1 MAVHKTTLT
10 NRAVA
15 ALRVERDMVY
25 WDRDLPG
32 FGIRVY
38 PGGGKVFI
46 AQAREPDKTTR
57 RVTVGRH
64 DVLNADQARQRAAFI
79 ITRIRAGEDPEPLPL
94 AAKLNGGP
102 TVADLAERYLEEH
115 AAVRI
120 KPRTRLRVRG
130 MFHNHIL
137 PALGRLPLEA
147 VEPSHVAELHQMLS
161 DRPVTANKCVKV
173 LSHMYRLGAGWGLV
187 PEGFNPC
194 RSVEKYPERSR
205 ERFLTDAEFTR
216 LGRVLD
222 EAFRSGTVPLTAVTA
237 IRLLMLTGCR
247 KSEILTLR
255 WSDVDLRA
263 GELHLADAKTGPRAV
278 QLAPT
283 AVQLLE
289 AMPRRKDSPWVFPGN
304 DRDGRY
310 SGGGLDYAWRT
321 VRAAAG
327 LEDVRL
333 HDLRHSFASRALAL
347 GETLPVIGKLL
358 GHSDIETTA
367 RYAHLAQDSI
377 HETAERIAE
386 SIAADIL

>member
-1 MAVHKTTLT
+1 MAVHKRTLT

-15 ALRVERDMVY
+15 ALRVERDTVF

-38 PGGGKVFI
+38 PSGGKVYI
-46 AQAREPDKTTR
+46 AQAREPDRTVR

-64 DVLNADQARQRAAFI
+64 DVLHADRARRRAALI
-79 ITRIRAGEDPEPLPL
+79 IARIRAGEDPVPLPL
-94 AAKLNGGP
+94 AARHNGGP

-115 AAVRI
+115 AAVRL
-120 KPRTRLRVRG
+120 KPRTQRRVRG
-130 MFHNHIL
+130 MLDNHIL

-147 VEPSHVAELHQMLS
+147 VERRDIVEFHRKLS
-161 DRPVTANKCVKV
+161 DRPVTANKCVKL
-173 LSHMYRLGAGWGLV
+173 LSHMYRLGAGWGLA

-194 RSVEKYPERSR
+194 RSVEKYPERTR
-205 ERFLTDAEFTR
+205 ERFLTDAEFAR

-222 EAFRSGTVPLTAVTA
+222 EAVDSGSLPLAAATA

-255 WSDVDLRA
+255 WTEVDLDA
-263 GELHLADAKTGPRAV
+263 GELHLRDSKTGPRAV
-278 QLAPT
+278 QLPPT
-283 AVQLLE
+283 AVRLLE
-289 AMPRRKDSPWVFPGN
+289 ALPRKKGCPWVFPGN

-310 SGGGLDYAWRT
+310 SGSGLDHAWRT

-377 HETAERIAE
+377 HGTAERIAV
-386 SIAADIL
+386 SIAAHIL

>member
-1 MAVHKTTLT
+1 MAVHKKTLT

-15 ALRVERDMVY
+15 ALKVERDTVY

-38 PGGGKVFI
+38 PGGGKVYI
-46 AQAREPDKTTR
+46 AQAREPDKTIR
-57 RVTVGRH
+57 RVTIGRH
-64 DVLNADQARQRAAFI
+64 DVLNADRARQRAAFI
-79 ITRIRAGEDPEPLPL
+79 IARIRAGEDPVPLPL
-94 AAKLNGGP
+94 AARFNGGP

-115 AAVRI
+115 TAVRI
-120 KPRTRLRVRG
+120 KPRTQLRVRG
-130 MFHNHIL
+130 MLSNHIL

-147 VEPSHVAELHQMLS
+147 VEPSDIVEFHQKLF

-173 LSHMYRLGAGWGLV
+173 LSHIYRLGAGWGLV

-205 ERFLTDAEFTR
+205 ERFLTDAEFNR
-216 LGRVLD
+216 LGLVLD
-222 EAFRSGTVPLTAVTA
+222 EAVESGAAPLTAVTA

-247 KSEILTLR
+247 KSEVLTLR
-255 WSDVDLRA
+255 WSDVDLDA
-263 GELHLADAKTGPRAV
+263 GELHLADSKTGPRAV
-278 QLAPT
+278 QLPPT
-283 AVQLLE
+283 AVELLE
-289 AMPRRKDSPWVFPGN
+289 ALPRRKGSIWVFPGK

-310 SGGGLDYAWRT
+310 SGGGLDHAWRT

-367 RYAHLAQDSI
+367 RYAHLAHDSI
-377 HETAERIAE
+377 HETAERIAQ

>member
-1 MAVHKTTLT
+1 MAVHKRTLT

-38 PGGGKVFI
+38 PGGGKVYI
-46 AQAREPDKTTR
+46 AQAREPDKTIK

-79 ITRIRAGEDPEPLPL
+79 ITRIRAGEDPVPLPL
-94 AAKLNGGP
+94 AARFNGGP

-115 AAVRI
+115 IAVRI
-120 KPRTRLRVRG
+120 KPTTQLRVRS
-130 MFHNHIL
+130 MLNNHIL

-147 VEPSHVAELHQMLS
+147 VERRDIVEFHQGLS

-194 RSVEKYPERSR
+194 RSLEKYPERSR
-205 ERFLTDAEFTR
+205 ERFLTDAEFAR

-222 EAFRSGTVPLTAVTA
+222 EAVKSGAAPLTAATA

-255 WSDVDLRA
+255 WSDVDLGA
-263 GELHLADAKTGPRAV
+263 GELHLADSKTGPRAV
-278 QLAPT
+278 QLPPT
-283 AVQLLE
+283 AVELLE
-289 AMPRRKDSPWVFPGN
+289 ALPRRKDSPWVFPGN

-310 SGGGLDYAWRT
+310 SGGGLDHAWRT

-358 GHSDIETTA
+358 GHSDIETTV
-367 RYAHLAQDSI
+367 RYAHLAHDSI

-386 SIAADIL
+386 SIAADIA

>member
-1 MAVHKTTLT
+1 MAVHKRTLT

-15 ALRVERDMVY
+15 ALKVERDTVF

-38 PGGGKVFI
+38 PSGGKVYI
-46 AQAREPDKTTR
+46 AQAREPDRTVR

-64 DVLNADQARQRAAFI
+64 DVLHADRARRRAALI
-79 ITRIRAGEDPEPLPL
+79 IARIRAGEDPVPLPL
-94 AAKLNGGP
+94 AARHNGGP

-115 AAVRI
+115 AAVRL
-120 KPRTRLRVRG
+120 KPRTQRRVRG
-130 MFHNHIL
+130 MLDNHIL

-147 VEPSHVAELHQMLS
+147 VERRDIVEFHRKLS
-161 DRPVTANKCVKV
+161 DRPVTANKCVKL
-173 LSHMYRLGAGWGLV
+173 LSHMYRLGAGWGLA

-194 RSVEKYPERSR
+194 RSVEKYPERTR
-205 ERFLTDAEFTR
+205 ERFLTDAEFAR

-222 EAFRSGTVPLTAVTA
+222 EAVDSGSLPLAAATA

-255 WSDVDLRA
+255 WTEVDLDA
-263 GELHLADAKTGPRAV
+263 GELHLRDSKTGPRAV
-278 QLAPT
+278 QLPPT
-283 AVQLLE
+283 AVRLLE
-289 AMPRRKDSPWVFPGN
+289 ALPRKKGCPWVFPGN

-310 SGGGLDYAWRT
+310 SGSGLDHAWRT

-377 HETAERIAE
+377 HETAERIAV
-386 SIAADIL
+386 SISADIR

>member
-46 AQAREPDKTTR
+46 AQAREPDKTIR

-79 ITRIRAGEDPEPLPL
+79 ITRIRAGEDPVPLPL
-94 AAKLNGGP
+94 AARFNGGP
-102 TVADLAERYLEEH
+102 RVADLAERYLEEH
-115 AAVRI
+115 AEVRI
-120 KPRTRLRVRG
+120 KPRTQKRVRG
-130 MFHNHIL
+130 MLNNHIL

-147 VEPSHVAELHQMLS
+147 VQPSHVVELHQKLS
-161 DRPVTANKCVKV
+161 DRPVTANKCVKI
-173 LSHMYRLGAGWGLV
+173 LSHMYRLGEGWGLV

-222 EAFRSGTVPLTAVTA
+222 EAVDSGAAPLTAVTA

-255 WSDVDLRA
+255 WTDVDLDA
-263 GELHLADAKTGPRAV
+263 GELHLADSKTGPRAV
-278 QLAPT
+278 QLPPT
-283 AVQLLE
+283 AVELLQ
-289 AMPRRKDSPWVFPGN
+289 ALPRRKDSPWVFPGN
-304 DRDGRY
+304 DRHGRY
-310 SGGGLDYAWRT
+310 SGGGLDHAWRT

-327 LEDVRL
+327 LEDVRM

-367 RYAHLAQDSI
+367 RYAHLAHDSI
-377 HETAERIAE
+377 HETAERIAQ

>member
-1 MAVHKTTLT
+1 MAVHKKTLT

-15 ALRVERDMVY
+15 ALKVERDMVY

-38 PGGGKVFI
+38 PGGGKVYI
-46 AQAREPDKTTR
+46 AQAREPDRTTR

-79 ITRIRAGEDPEPLPL
+79 ITRIRAGEDPVPLPL
-94 AAKLNGGP
+94 AARLNGGP

-120 KPRTRLRVRG
+120 KPRTQLRVRG
-130 MFHNHIL
+130 MLSNYIL

-147 VEPSHVAELHQMLS
+147 VERNDIVEFHQKLS
-161 DRPVTANKCVKV
+161 DYPVTANKCVKV

-222 EAFRSGTVPLTAVTA
+222 EAVDSGAAPLTAVTA

-255 WSDVDLRA
+255 WSDVDLDA
-263 GELHLADAKTGPRAV
+263 GELRLADSKTGPRAV
-278 QLAPT
+278 HLPPT
-283 AVQLLE
+283 AVELLE
-289 AMPRRKDSPWVFPGN
+289 ALPRRKDSPWVFPGN

-310 SGGGLDYAWRT
+310 SGGGLDHAWRT

-327 LEDVRL
+327 LEDIRM

-347 GETLPVIGKLL
+347 GETLPVISKLL

-367 RYAHLAQDSI
+367 RYAHLARDSI
-377 HETAERIAE
+377 HDAAERIAD